1 MRVIFLICA
10 AMIAISTSVLAQT
23 LPPPTPPGATPP
35 AFPGAPGT
43 PGGAAAAARA
53 AAVVSQPWMDATLP
67 PDRRADLV
75 ESAMTLDEK
84 IGLVHGYGAA
94 IPASLGGAGFVP
106 GIPRL
111 GLPDLNMSDS
121 SVGIARDAPRSR
133 YATLMPATIGEAAS
147 WDSQIGYQYGALI
160 GRELRA
166 QGFNVSLAGGMD
178 IMREPRNGR
187 SFEYLAEDPV
197 LTGEM
202 YAGWI
207 HGLQDQHV
215 IGDIKHFAF
224 NDQETGRTI
233 GNVLLDE
240 KSMRQSDLL
249 AFQIGVTKGQP
260 GMAMCS
266 YNKINGD
273 WACENDYLL
282 NKVLKQDWGFK
293 GWVISDWG
301 ATHSLQKAALAGL
314 DQEQPGSTYFGAP
327 LAQAVRAGTVPQA
340 RLDDMVH
347 RILRTEFA
355 AGIVDRPI
363 TPQVVD
369 VFGDLDVAQSVS
381 EAASMLLKNDGTLPL
396 ASGSGKKIV
405 VIGSH
410 ADVGVLTGGGSAQV
424 DPPGGNAVL
433 DVAAAE
439 GRRAPPI
446 VWWPSAPLKAIRA
459 KMPAGSVSFD
469 PGTDPAAA
477 ASAAAKA
484 DVAIVFVN
492 QWTHE
497 GADLPN
503 LSLPDNQD
511 TLVAAVAAANPHTV
525 VVLETGGP
533 VTMPWIGNV
542 AAVVEIWY
550 PGARG
555 AEATAN
561 LLFGDANFTAKLP
574 VTFPARDGDLPVAV
588 IAGSNLAP
596 APATPAAAIPPPGG
610 LPAVALSPSGQTVA
624 APAPAASANPRP
636 QRPAPQ
642 PFDIAYP
649 EKDEVGYKWYEARHV
664 APLFPFGFGL
674 SYTDYAYSSLSAS
687 ASAATF
693 TVRNNGVRDGSE
705 IAQVYAQIPGEPF
718 KRLVGWS
725 KIPLKA
731 GESRTVTVSIDPL
744 YLSVFD
750 VPHDKWQLQKGA
762 YSLFV
767 GGSSR
772 DTPLTGRFTVT
783 ASR

>member
-1 MRVIFLICA
+1 MKLAFWICA
-10 AMIAISTSVLAQT
+10 AALSLSTAALAQT
-23 LPPPTPPGATPP
+23 PPPPPTPPGAQPP

-53 AAVVSQPWMDATLP
+53 ATLSSQPWMDVTLP
-67 PDRRADLV
+67 PDRRAELV

-94 IPASLGGAGFVP
+94 IPASLGGAGFVL

-147 WDSQIGYQYGALI
+147 WDPQIGYQYGALI

-202 YAGWI
+202 YVGWI
-207 HGLQDQHV
+207 RGLQDQHV
-215 IGDIKHFAF
+215 IGDIKHYAF

-233 GNVLLDE
+233 GNVMLDE

-273 WACENDYLL
+273 WACENDFLL

-327 LAQAVRAGTVPQA
+327 LAQAVRAGTVPEK

-355 AGIVDRPI
+355 TGIVDRPI

-369 VFGDLDVAQSVS
+369 VFADLDVAQSVS
-381 EAASMLLKNDGTLPL
+381 EAASVLLKNDGTLPL
-396 ASGSGKKIV
+396 ASGGGKKIV

-424 DPPGGNAVL
+424 DPPGGNAVHT
-433 DVAAAE
+433 DDAATGAR
-439 GRRAPPI
+439 GP

-459 KMPAGSVSFD
+459 KMPAGAVSFD
-469 PGTDPAAA
+469 PGTDLAAA

-492 QWTHE
+492 QWAHE
-497 GADLPN
+497 GADLTG

-511 TLVAAVAAANPHTV
+511 ALVAAVAAANPHTIV
-525 VVLETGGP
+525 ILETGGP
-533 VTMPWIGNV
+533 VTMPWIGKV
-542 AAVVEIWY
+542 AAAVEVWY

-555 AEATAN
+555 AEATAD
-561 LLFGDANFTAKLP
+561 LLFGDVNFTAKLP
-574 VTFPARDGDLPVAV
+574 VSFPAREQDLPVATV
-588 IAGSNLAP
+588 AGTNLTP
-596 APATPAAAIPPPGG
+596 IPATPAAAIPPPGG
-610 LPAVALSPSGQTVA
+610 LPPVALSPSGQAVA
-624 APAPAASANPRP
+624 APASGAATNPRP
-636 QRPAPQ
+636 PRPAPQ

-649 EKDEVGYKWYEARHV
+649 EKDEVGYKWYDARHI

-674 SYTDYAYSSLSAS
+674 SYTDYAYSGLTATVSG
-687 ASAATF
+687 ATF
-693 TVRNNGVRDGSE
+693 TVRNNGARDGAE

-725 KIPLKA
+725 KIALKA
-731 GESRTVTVSIDPL
+731 GESRSVTVPIDPL

-750 VPHDKWQLQKGA
+750 APHDKWQLQKGSYA
-762 YSLFV
+762 VFV

-772 DTPLTGRFTVT
+772 DTPLSGRFTVT

>member
-1 MRVIFLICA
+1 MAFPICA
-10 AMIAISTSVLAQT
+10 AAIAFSAAALAQT
-23 LPPPTPPGATPP
+23 PAAPPTPPGAQPP

-53 AAVVSQPWMDATLP
+53 ATVAAQPWMDASLP

-94 IPASLGGAGFVP
+94 IPASLGGAGFVL

-111 GLPDLNMSDS
+111 SLPDLNMSDS

-147 WDSQIGYQYGALI
+147 WDPQIGYQYGALI

-202 YAGWI
+202 YVGWI

-215 IGDIKHFAF
+215 IGDIKHYAF

-266 YNKINGD
+266 YNKVNGD
-273 WACENDYLL
+273 WACENDFLL
-282 NKVLKQDWGFK
+282 NRVLKQDWGFK

-314 DQEQPGSTYFGAP
+314 DQEQPGSTFFGAP
-327 LAQAVRAGTVPQA
+327 LAQAVRDGSVPQV

-355 AGIVDRPI
+355 TGIVDRPI

-369 VFGDLDVAQSVS
+369 VFGDLDVAQSVA
-381 EAASMLLKNDGTLPL
+381 EAASVLLKNDGTLPL
-396 ASGSGKKIV
+396 TSGSGKKIA

-424 DPPGGNAVL
+424 DPPGGNAVP
-433 DVAAAE
+433 DIAAAE

-446 VWWPSAPLKAIRA
+446 VWWPSSPLKAIRS
-459 KMPAGSVSFD
+459 KMPAGAVSFD
-469 PGTDPAAA
+469 SGTDPAVAA
-477 ASAAAKA
+477 AAAAKA

-511 TLVAAVAAANPHTV
+511 ALVEAVAAANPRTI

-533 VTMPWIGNV
+533 VTMPWIAKV

-561 LLFGDANFTAKLP
+561 LLFGDVNFTAKLP
-574 VTFPARDGDLPVAV
+574 VTFPLRDGDLPVGA
-588 IAGSNLAP
+588 IAGSNLTP
-596 APATPAAAIPPPGG
+596 APATPAAAIPPPSG
-610 LPAVALSPSGQTVA
+610 LPPVALSPSGQAVA
-624 APAPAASANPRP
+624 APAAGASTNPRP
-636 QRPAPQ
+636 PRPAPQ

-649 EKDEVGYKWYEARHV
+649 EKDEVGYKWYDARHV

-674 SYTDYAYSSLSAS
+674 SYTNYSYAGLTVAAS
-687 ASAATF
+687 GVTF
-693 TVRNNGVRDGSE
+693 TVRNNGARDGAE

-725 KIPLKA
+725 KISLKT
-731 GESRTVTVSIDPL
+731 GESRAVTIPIDPL
-744 YLSVFD
+744 YLSIFD
-750 VPHDKWQLQKGA
+750 AVHGKWQLQKGSYA
-762 YSLFV
+762 VFV

-772 DTPLTGRFTVT
+772 DTPLAGHFAVT